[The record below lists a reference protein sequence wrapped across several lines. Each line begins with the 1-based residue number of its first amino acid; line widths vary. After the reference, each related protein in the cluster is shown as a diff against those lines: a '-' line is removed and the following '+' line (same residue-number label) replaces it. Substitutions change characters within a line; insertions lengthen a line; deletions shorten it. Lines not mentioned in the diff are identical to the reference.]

1 MSDEEIWSLDKNAT
15 RELSPQE
22 REDQV
27 VKEAEE
33 NYVKEEKD
41 RKEKLERIRDEREH
55 SDSRKDHWGPEK
67 ERTKVEGQDTN
78 ARHNFVRRNSAIPHF
93 LQAKGKKI
101 ESKTAIRQAPVVPNK
116 QIFDSRG
123 RIEVRTNQQVQKLKG
138 LLHVDVSPEKRR
150 IYLDIL
156 KAFASKATNNK
167 GRVNISDLEEIDRVL
182 LGKKGTKPQTRRLM
196 EAARKGEVA
205 GVKIE
210 KDTDMRN
217 IFSRSAARKMKNAF
231 EQEYNP
237 EPAPAKPASTR
248 LERTENPRFSS
259 GNRGPGPSSSVRP

>member
-1 MSDEEIWSLDKNAT
+1 MSDEKIWSLDKGAPK
-15 RELSPQE
+15 ELSWQE

-27 VKEAEE
+27 VKEANESFE
-33 NYVKEEKD
+33 QRQEDEK
-41 RKEKLERIRDEREH
+41 KALEVLERDRRYV
-55 SDSRKDHWGPEK
+55 DSRRAGKDDSRE
-67 ERTKVEGQDTN
+67 ERKIVGQRTN
-78 ARHNFVRRNSAIPHF
+78 LRRAFAIPHF

-150 IYLDIL
+150 EYLEIL
-156 KAFASKATNNK
+156 KAFASEATNNK

-182 LGKKGTKPQTRRLM
+182 SGKKGTKRQTREFMKDVR
-196 EAARKGEVA
+196 EGKVA

-231 EQEYNP
+231 EQAYSP

-248 LERTENPRFSS
+248 PERTENPRFSS